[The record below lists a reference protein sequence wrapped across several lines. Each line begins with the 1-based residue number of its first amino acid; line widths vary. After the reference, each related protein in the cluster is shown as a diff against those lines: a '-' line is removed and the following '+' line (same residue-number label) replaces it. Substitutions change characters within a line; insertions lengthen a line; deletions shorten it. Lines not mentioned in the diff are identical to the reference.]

1 MKCPESEN
9 KICLDANVLVSY
21 YCEDENRPEAATLM
35 DHLTSRQYFIM
46 CPALINFEIT
56 NALSRKERCKII
68 NQDHSSEIVRHLF
81 ELPIV
86 LVWQNEYLQESLK
99 IQREALPSIFDAA
112 YVATAKKNDIPL
124 ITEDLELLKKGR
136 RVYPAI
142 FTVKQWLKMAEWG
155 QDWT

>member
-21 YCEDENRPEAATLM
+21 YCEDENRPETNILI
-35 DHLTSRQYFIM
+35 DHLASREYFIL
-46 CPALINFEIT
+46 CPALLNFEIT
-56 NALSRKERCKII
+56 NALSRKERRKII
-68 NQDHSSEIVRHLF
+68 SQDYASEIVRHLF

-86 LVWQNEYLQESLK
+86 LLWQNEYLQESLN

-124 ITEDLELLKKGR
+124 ITEDIELLKKGR
-136 RVYPAI
+136 KVYPAI
-142 FTVKQWLKMAEWG
+142 FTVKEWLKMAA
-155 QDWT
+155 